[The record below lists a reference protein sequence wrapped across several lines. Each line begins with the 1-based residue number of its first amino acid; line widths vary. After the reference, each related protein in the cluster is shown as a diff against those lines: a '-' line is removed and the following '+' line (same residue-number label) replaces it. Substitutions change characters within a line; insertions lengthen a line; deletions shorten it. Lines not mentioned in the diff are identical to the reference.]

1 MPFSELPGLIG
12 GGLISYVVPILFIF
26 TLVVFVHELGH
37 FLVGRWCR
45 VKVEAFSIGFGPEIW
60 GWTDRLG
67 TRWRLALF
75 PLGGFVR
82 FLGDA
87 NAASAPDHEA
97 VAQLSSQ
104 ERAQSFPAQPV
115 WKRFLI
121 VLAGPVASLL
131 LAVVIFAAG
140 AYIGGRFILLPKIA
154 AVAVGSAAEDAGF
167 KAGDLVRAVDGEAIE
182 SFTDLQRIVSIRPGI
197 TLQIE
202 IERDG
207 APMVL
212 QATPRVEARDSIV
225 GKRRVGVLGLVAQ
238 RDETTIIHKQEN
250 FAASVL
256 FGFTE
261 TTNVVSS
268 SVVYLKNIVAGRAP
282 PDQLSGPV
290 GIARVSVEAAKLG
303 FMSLLAVAGAIS
315 ASIGFLNLLP
325 IPLLDGGHLLLYV
338 IEALRGRPLNPALVE
353 RAFQIGLALIVALT
367 LFTLFLD
374 LGPLVH

>member
-12 GGLISYVVPILFIF
+12 GGVISYVVPFLFVL

-37 FLVGRWCR
+37 FLVGRWCG
-45 VKVEAFSIGFGPEIW
+45 VKVEAFSIGFGPELF

-67 TRWRLALF
+67 TRWRIALL

-87 NAASAPDHEA
+87 NAASAPDLEA
-97 VAQLSSQ
+97 VSHLSATDQ
-104 ERAQSFPAQPV
+104 ARSFPAQPV

-140 AYIGGRFILLPKIA
+140 AYLGGRYILLPKIA
-154 AVAVGSAAEDAGF
+154 SVSPGSAAEEAGF
-167 KAGDLVRAVDGEAIE
+167 KAGDLVLSVDGETIE
-182 SFTDLQRIVSIRPGI
+182 SFTDLQRIVGIRPGVA
-197 TLQIE
+197 LQIQ

-207 APMVL
+207 APML
-212 QATPRVEARDSIV
+212 ITATPRIEARDSIV
-225 GKRRVGVLGLVAQ
+225 GKRRVGVLGLVAA
-238 RDETTIIHKQEN
+238 RDETTIIHKQESLP
-250 FAASVL
+250 ASL
-256 FGFTE
+256 IFGITE
-261 TTNVVSS
+261 TTNVVTGSL
-268 SVVYLKNIVAGRAP
+268 VYLKNIVTGRAP

-290 GIARVSVEAAKLG
+290 GIARMSGEAAKLG
-303 FMSLLAVAGAIS
+303 FMALLSMAGLIS
-315 ASIGFLNLLP
+315 ASIGFLNLMP

-338 IEALRGRPLNPALVE
+338 IEAVRGRPINPVIIE
-353 RAFQIGLALIVALT
+353 RAFKIGMAFIVALT

-374 LGPLVH
+374 IGPLVH

>member
-37 FLVGRWCR
+37 FLVGRWCG

-121 VLAGPVASLL
+121 VLAGLL
-131 LAVVIFAAG
+131 V
-140 AYIGGRFILLPKIA
+140 
-154 AVAVGSAAEDAGF
+154 
-167 KAGDLVRAVDGEAIE
+167 
-182 SFTDLQRIVSIRPGI
+182 
-197 TLQIE
+197 
-202 IERDG
+202 
-207 APMVL
+207 
-212 QATPRVEARDSIV
+212 
-225 GKRRVGVLGLVAQ
+225 
-238 RDETTIIHKQEN
+238 
-250 FAASVL
+250 
-256 FGFTE
+256 
-261 TTNVVSS
+261 
-268 SVVYLKNIVAGRAP
+268 
-282 PDQLSGPV
+282 
-290 GIARVSVEAAKLG
+290 
-303 FMSLLAVAGAIS
+303 
-315 ASIGFLNLLP
+315 
-325 IPLLDGGHLLLYV
+325 
-338 IEALRGRPLNPALVE
+338 
-353 RAFQIGLALIVALT
+353 
-367 LFTLFLD
+367 
-374 LGPLVH
+374 